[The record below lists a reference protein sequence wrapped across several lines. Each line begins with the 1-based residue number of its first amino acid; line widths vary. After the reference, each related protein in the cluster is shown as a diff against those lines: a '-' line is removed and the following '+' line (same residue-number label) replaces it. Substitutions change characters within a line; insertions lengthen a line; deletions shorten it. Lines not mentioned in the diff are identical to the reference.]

1 MTTAIDLGAFLRTRR
16 SRLRPQ
22 DVALPD
28 FGGRRRVA
36 GLRREEIAQLAGVS
50 VDYYIRIEQGRA
62 PNPSPEVL
70 NALARALFL
79 DEDERQHLHRLAQ
92 PRPATRPSHR
102 PRYEQQQ
109 ARPMLRRLLEEL
121 RDVPALVMGRRMD
134 VLAWNT
140 AACALLGN
148 YAALEPAERNIPRIT
163 FLDPASRSLFTNWA
177 ACARENVAY
186 LRWEA
191 GRYPDDPQLASLIGE
206 LSLKSEDFCRW
217 WAEHPVQDKTS
228 GTKRFHHPLVGDL
241 TLTYETLRAADDPDQ
256 ALITYAA
263 APRTPSHDA
272 LKMLL
277 AWTAPTAATALT
289 AAPATA
295 TATFAHTARPGRSET
310 TEMQLPA
317 GT

>member
-1 MTTAIDLGAFLRTRR
+1 MSTTIDLGAFLRTRR
-16 SRLRPQ
+16 SRLRPE

-50 VDYYIRIEQGRA
+50 VDYYIRMEQGRA
-62 PNPSPEVL
+62 ANPSPAVL
-70 NALARALFL
+70 DALARALRL
-79 DEDERQHLHRLAQ
+79 DEDETRHLHRLAQ
-92 PRPATRPSHR
+92 SRPLTRHDDR
-102 PRYEQQQ
+102 PRSERQQV
-109 ARPMLRRLLEEL
+109 RPMLRRLLDEL

-140 AACALLGN
+140 AACALLGD

-163 FLDPASRSLFTNWA
+163 FLDPASRDLYSDWT

-191 GRYPDDPQLASLIGE
+191 GRYPNDPHLARLIGE
-206 LSLKSEDFCRW
+206 LSVKSEDFRRW

-228 GTKRFHHPLVGDL
+228 GTKHFHHPLVGDL
-241 TLTYETLRAADDPDQ
+241 QLTYETLRATDDPDQ

-263 APRTPSHDA
+263 EPRTPSHDA
-272 LKMLL
+272 LRMLL
-277 AWTAPTAATALT
+277 AWNAPTPTPHTAP
-289 AAPATA
+289 
-295 TATFAHTARPGRSET
+295 GR
-310 TEMQLPA
+310 
-317 GT
+317 

>member
-1 MTTAIDLGAFLRTRR
+1 MSTTIDLGAFLRTRR

-50 VDYYIRIEQGRA
+50 VDYYIRMEQGRA
-62 PNPSPEVL
+62 ANPSPAVL
-70 NALARALFL
+70 DALARALRL
-79 DEDERQHLHRLAQ
+79 DEDETRHLHRLAQ
-92 PRPATRPSHR
+92 SRPVTRHGDRSR
-102 PRYEQQQ
+102 PERQQV
-109 ARPMLRRLLEEL
+109 RPMLRRLLDEL

-140 AACALLGN
+140 AASALLGD
-148 YAALEPAERNIPRIT
+148 YAALTPAERNIPRIT
-163 FLDPASRSLFTNWA
+163 FLDPASRDLYADWT

-191 GRYPDDPQLASLIGE
+191 GRYPDDPHLAGLIGE
-206 LSLKSEDFCRW
+206 LSVKSEDFRRW

-241 TLTYETLRAADDPDQ
+241 HLTYETLRATDDPDQ

-263 APRTPSHDA
+263 EPRTPSHDA
-272 LKMLL
+272 LRMLL
-277 AWTAPTAATALT
+277 AWTAPTPATPHT
-289 AAPATA
+289 AADRR
-295 TATFAHTARPGRSET
+295 H
-310 TEMQLPA
+310 LHHD
-317 GT
+317 